1 MSCLSCA
8 DGVED
13 GSLIEFWNPGRCLL
27 GWRVHPSPPHS
38 PQTNSSRDH
47 ARAGQPRHQARKPP
61 PRNEPE
67 RRPPPLEEKTG
78 LQIPHTKAALPC
90 LSGSAGRLSRF
101 RASEQRHTT
110 HRKGASSPAHP
121 WTHTRSAWVETWLT
135 CLLPPPP
142 RQATVSVRPL
152 VPLCARARWAE
163 AIPVVIALAPVLT
176 CPATM
181 RTTAH
186 VEHGLAVR
194 GDHWLGRPSQPSLV
208 PPLLRGREDL
218 PTPFQGSLVPP
229 GQLLSN
235 HGCMAVGE
243 ALIMEALHASLL
255 LLRRSARA
263 GVSAKATRHRRTIMV
278 EDETVI
284 GLRLSTVH
292 HLRSRLPG
300 HMSFACRADV
310 RGWGGGEA
318 SKPWRVVCL

>member
-1 MSCLSCA
+1 M
-8 DGVED
+8 
-13 GSLIEFWNPGRCLL
+13 
-27 GWRVHPSPPHS
+27 
-38 PQTNSSRDH
+38 
-47 ARAGQPRHQARKPP
+47 
-61 PRNEPE
+61 
-67 RRPPPLEEKTG
+67 
-78 LQIPHTKAALPC
+78 QIPHTKAALPC
-90 LSGSAGRLSRF
+90 LSGSAGRLLRF

-142 RQATVSVRPL
+142 RQATVSGRPL
-152 VPLCARARWAE
+152 VPSCARARWAE

-243 ALIMEALHASLL
+243 ALIVEALHASLL

-263 GVSAKATRHRRTIMV
+263 GVSAKATRRRRTIMV

-284 GLRLSTVH
+284 GLGLSTVH

-310 RGWGGGEA
+310 RGWGGARLQSLGGSCA
-318 SKPWRVVCL
+318 CDKNPKNRAQISPIYGTKGWR